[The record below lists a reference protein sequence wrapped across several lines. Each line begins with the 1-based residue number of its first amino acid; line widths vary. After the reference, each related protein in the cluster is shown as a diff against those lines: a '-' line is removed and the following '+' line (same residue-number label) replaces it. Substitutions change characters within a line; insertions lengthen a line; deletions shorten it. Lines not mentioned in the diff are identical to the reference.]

1 MPCRQRRPQVARAQ
15 TPEKTQDG
23 IQRAYVLVVCC
34 VQAWLDD
41 PGGRPTAN
49 DVMERIKAMELP
61 LDPDETAARP
71 AVKPATPD
79 DTCQNAEPTSEK
91 ARALLRSVSL

>member
-1 MPCRQRRPQVARAQ
+1 MPCRQRRPHVARAHAQPPEQ
-15 TPEKTQDG
+15 THDG

-49 DVMERIKAMELP
+49 DVMERLRAMELP
-61 LDPDETAARP
+61 LDPEETAAR
-71 AVKPATPD
+71 PATPD
-79 DTCQNAEPTSEK
+79 DTCQKAEPTSDD

>member
-49 DVMERIKAMELP
+49 DVMERLRALELP
-61 LDPDETAARP
+61 LDPDETAAR
-71 AVKPATPD
+71 PATPD
-79 DTCQNAEPTSEK
+79 DTCQNAEPTSDK

>member
-15 TPEKTQDG
+15 TPGKTQDG

-49 DVMERIKAMELP
+49 DVMERINAMELP

-71 AVKPATPD
+71 ATTKTPD

-91 ARALLRSVSL
+91 ARALLSSVSL